1 MAVGTQIGAN
11 RVARGSYG
19 PPCHVPAVVLD
30 VLDGVD
36 APDQRDRQLAERRE
50 DEVVGPQGERR
61 ADLGGLLTLE
71 RRIDGELALP
81 LERHALAVQATREH
95 HPAQQLSKVAGRQAD
110 VGVAD
115 RRAVGCDE
123 AERLAS
129 APGIDRGQR
138 FSSNAGD
145 AESIGDAAVR

>member
-1 MAVGTQIGAN
+1 MYWTGSTPRTSATAN
-11 RVARGSYG
+11 SRN
-19 PPCHVPAVVLD
+19 
-30 VLDGVD
+30 DGNTKSS
-36 APDQRDRQLAERRE
+36 APRANAD
-50 DEVVGPQGERR
+50 

-71 RRIDGELALP
+71 RRIDGELALA
-81 LERHALAVQATREH
+81 LERHALAVQAARQH

-110 VGVAD
+110 IGVAD

-129 APGIDRGQR
+129 APRIDRGQR